1 MLLEGHFGDRVEDG
15 LRWPGPV
22 EGCQDGKRQA
32 GLRDATGLVIGS
44 GGGGAGRCK
53 MMPSLWLE
61 R

>member
-1 MLLEGHFGDRVEDG
+1 MLLESHFGDRVEDG

-32 GLRDATGLVIGS
+32 GLRDAMGLVIGS
-44 GGGGAGRCK
+44 GGGGWEMQDDAQ
-53 MMPSLWLE
+53 PLLE